1 MTTSLARLR
10 LRLTLWYAG
19 TFTLILLLL
28 GGGLLLAIRHHISN
42 RLDAS
47 LRAATTAVAAA
58 TGTLERERAGG
69 GVADA
74 VEELH
79 IPERVLYLFDAEGRP
94 LTPPTADAWIVD
106 AAHQAAQT
114 GQLDLDRD
122 VPGDRGI
129 RLHAERF
136 TSASGTAYIAAVIA
150 DRLELEDQY
159 ASLIGT
165 FAAAAFAALL
175 LVAAGGYVLVH
186 QSTAPVERSME
197 QMRRFM
203 ADAAHELRTPV
214 TVLRTRAEVALGQ
227 ERDPARDAAA
237 LQAMEQ
243 EAGRVGTIVGDLLTL
258 ARADAG
264 ERPVA
269 RAALYLDDLAA
280 SAVETVRALAERKG
294 VALEV
299 GAFEEASIIG
309 DPELV
314 RRLLLIVLDNA
325 IKYTPAGGRVHLDVT
340 ARNGQR
346 CVIVSDTGIGIPQE
360 QLSHVFE
367 RFYRG
372 EPARREADGAGLGLA
387 IARWITD
394 LHGAAIKIA
403 PADAHPTPT
412 QGTRVTLTFPA
423 PT

>member
-28 GGGLLLAIRHHISN
+28 GGGLLVAIRHHIAH

-47 LRAATTAVAAA
+47 LRAATAAVAAA

-79 IPERVLYLFDAEGRP
+79 IPERVLYLFDAAGRP
-94 LTPPTADAWIVD
+94 LTPPTADPWIVD
-106 AAHQAAQT
+106 AARQAART

-122 VPGDRGI
+122 LPGDHGV

-136 TSASGTAYIAAVIA
+136 ASASGTAYVAAVVA

-175 LVAAGGYVLVH
+175 LVAAGGYVLVR

-269 RAALYLDDLAA
+269 HEALYLDDLAA
-280 SAVETVRALAERKG
+280 SAVEGVRALAERKG

-299 GAFEEASIIG
+299 GAFEEAAIIG
-309 DPELV
+309 DPDLV

-325 IKYTPAGGRVHLDVT
+325 IKYTPTGGRVHLDVT
-340 ARNGQR
+340 ARDGQR
-346 CVIVSDTGIGIPQE
+346 SVVVSDTGIGIPAE

-394 LHGAAIKIA
+394 LHGAAIEIA
-403 PADAHPTPT
+403 PADGRPTPT
-412 QGTRVTLTFPA
+412 QGTRVTLTFPVPA
-423 PT
+423 

>member
-42 RLDAS
+42 RLDGS
-47 LRAATTAVAAA
+47 LRAATAAIASA

-94 LTPPTADAWIVD
+94 LTPRTADAWIVD
-106 AAHQAAQT
+106 AARQAAKT

-122 VPGDRGI
+122 VPGDRGV

-136 TSASGTAYIAAVIA
+136 TSASGTAYVAAVVA

-175 LVAAGGYVLVH
+175 LVAAGGYVLVR
-186 QSTAPVERSME
+186 QSTGPVEHSME

-214 TVLRTRAEVALGQ
+214 TVLRARAEVALGQ
-227 ERDPARDAAA
+227 ERDAARDRAA
-237 LQAMEQ
+237 LQAIEQ
-243 EAGRVGTIVGDLLTL
+243 EADRVGAIVGDLLTL

-264 ERPVA
+264 EQPVG
-269 RAALYLDDLAA
+269 REPLYLDDLAA
-280 SAVETVRALAERKG
+280 SAVEGMRALAERKG
-294 VALEV
+294 IALEV
-299 GAFEEASIIG
+299 GEFEEAAIIG
-309 DPELV
+309 DANLI
-314 RRLLLIVLDNA
+314 RRLLLIVLGNA
-325 IKYTPAGGRVHLDVT
+325 IKYTPSEGGGRVRLDVT
-340 ARNGQR
+340 ARDGR
-346 CVIVSDTGIGIPQE
+346 RSVTVSDTGIGIPE
-360 QLSHVFE
+360 DQLLHVFE

-394 LHGAAIKIA
+394 LHGAQIAIA
-403 PADAHPTPT
+403 SSP
-412 QGTRVTLTFPA
+412 QGTLVTMTFPGPA
-423 PT
+423 

>member
-1 MTTSLARLR
+1 MTTSLTRLR

-28 GGGLLLAIRHHISN
+28 GGGLLLAIRHHISK
-42 RLDAS
+42 RLDDS
-47 LRAATTAVAAA
+47 LRAATAAVASA
-58 TGTLERERAGG
+58 TRTLELERAAGG
-69 GVADA
+69 AADA

-79 IPERVLYLFDAEGRP
+79 IPDRVLYLFDAEGHP
-94 LTPPTADAWIVD
+94 ITPPAAAEWID
-106 AAHQAAQT
+106 AAARQAASA
-114 GQLDLDRD
+114 GHMDLDRD
-122 VPGDRGI
+122 AAGDRPV

-136 TSASGTAYIAAVIA
+136 TSGSGTTYVAAAVA

-175 LVAAGGYVLVH
+175 LVAAGGSILVR
-186 QSTAPVERSME
+186 QSTGPVEQSME
-197 QMRRFM
+197 RMRRFM

-214 TVLRTRAEVALGQ
+214 TVLRARAEVALGQ
-227 ERDPARDAAA
+227 ARDPARDMAA

-243 EAGRVGTIVGDLLTL
+243 EAGRVGAIVGDLLTL

-269 RAALYLDDLAA
+269 REALFLDDLAA
-280 SAVETVRALAERKG
+280 NAVEGMRALAERKQ

-299 GAFEEASIIG
+299 GAFEEAAIMG
-309 DPELV
+309 DPTLV
-314 RRLLLIVLDNA
+314 RQLLLIVLDNA
-325 IKYTPAGGRVHLDVT
+325 IKYTPAGGLVHLDVT
-340 ARNGQR
+340 ARDGQR
-346 CVIVSDTGIGIPQE
+346 SVVVSDSGIGIPEDQR
-360 QLSHVFE
+360 SHVFE

-372 EPARREADGAGLGLA
+372 EPARREAEGAGLGLS
-387 IARWITD
+387 IARWIAD
-394 LHGAAIKIA
+394 LHGAAIEIA
-403 PADAHPTPT
+403 PAPGGS

-423 PT
+423 PL

>member
-47 LRAATTAVAAA
+47 LRDATAAVATA
-58 TGTLERERAGG
+58 TGTLEVERAGG
-69 GVADA
+69 GLADA

-79 IPERVLYLFDAEGRP
+79 IPDRALYLFDAEGRP
-94 LTPPTADAWIVD
+94 LTPPTAEPWIVD
-106 AAHQAAQT
+106 AARQAART
-114 GQLDLDRD
+114 GPIDLDRAA
-122 VPGDRGI
+122 PGDRAV
-129 RLHAERF
+129 RLHADRF
-136 TSASGTAYIAAVIA
+136 TSASGTRYVAAVVA

-175 LVAAGGYVLVH
+175 LVAAGGYVLAR
-186 QSTAPVERSME
+186 QSTAPVEHSME

-214 TVLRTRAEVALGQ
+214 TVLRTRTEVALRQ
-227 ERDPARDAAA
+227 ERDATRDAAA
-237 LQAMEQ
+237 LRAIEQ
-243 EAGRVGTIVGDLLTL
+243 ESGRVGAIVGDLLTL

-269 RAALYLDDLAA
+269 REALFLDDLAA
-280 SAVETVRALAERKG
+280 NAVEAVRALAERKR
-294 VALEV
+294 VTLQV
-299 GAFEEASIIG
+299 GAFEEAAIMG
-309 DPELV
+309 DPALV

-325 IKYTPAGGRVHLDVT
+325 IKYTPAGGQVHLDVT
-340 ARNGQR
+340 ARNGR
-346 CVIVSDTGIGIPQE
+346 RAVVVSDTGIGIPEDQRA
-360 QLSHVFE
+360 HVFE

-372 EPARREADGAGLGLA
+372 EPARREAEGAGLGLS
-387 IARWITD
+387 IARWIAD
-394 LHGAAIKIA
+394 LHGAAIEIG
-403 PADAHPTPT
+403 PVPDGSP
-412 QGTRVTLTFPA
+412 GTRVTLTFPA
-423 PT
+423 SV